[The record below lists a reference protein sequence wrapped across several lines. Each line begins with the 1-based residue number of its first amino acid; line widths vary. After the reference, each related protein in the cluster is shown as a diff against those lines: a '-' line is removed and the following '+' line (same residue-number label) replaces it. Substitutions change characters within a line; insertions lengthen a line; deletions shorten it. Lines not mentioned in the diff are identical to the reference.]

1 MSKSY
6 LFTLNK
12 YYNDEEIENVS
23 PIIENYVNLF
33 ADENGTAKLQ
43 LRDDVTVVIK
53 RDEGLALH
61 MVLDNPDNFTALP
74 KKLTKAKNFLQVFIT
89 KMAEAVDEKRKADAS
104 AADAKAKAVADAK
117 AKVETEAENSLLG
130 YIGAGNAPAETP
142 ETPTET
148 TTVKVNG
155 EEITDPAEKQKVIDE
170 LTEKQKELTERA
182 TKIFAETFNKV
193 IKSFKDSGID
203 WLRDYL
209 D

>member
-6 LFTLNK
+6 LFTLDK
-12 YYNDEEIENVS
+12 YYSDEEIENIS

-33 ADENGTAKLQ
+33 ADENGVAKLA
-43 LRDDVTVVIK
+43 LKDDVTIVIK

-74 KKLTKAKNFLQVFIT
+74 KKLTKAKEFLQVFIT
-89 KMAEAVDEKRKADAS
+89 KMAEAIDKQRKANAS
-104 AADAKAKAVADAK
+104 VADAK
-117 AKVETEAENSLLG
+117 TKVETEAEDSLLG
-130 YIGAGNAPAETP
+130 YIGGGNAPADAPAETP
-142 ETPTET
+142 ADT

-155 EEITDPAEKQKVIDE
+155 EEITDPAEKQKVVDE
-170 LTEKQKELTERA
+170 INKKQKELTERA

-203 WLRDYL
+203 WLGDYL
-209 D
+209 G

>member
-6 LFTLNK
+6 LFTLDK
-12 YYNDEEIENVS
+12 YYSDEEIENIS

-33 ADENGTAKLQ
+33 ADENGVAKLA
-43 LRDDVTVVIK
+43 LKDDVTIVIK

-74 KKLTKAKNFLQVFIT
+74 KKLTKAKEFLQVFIT
-89 KMAEAVDEKRKADAS
+89 KMAEAIDKQRKANAS
-104 AADAKAKAVADAK
+104 VADAK
-117 AKVETEAENSLLG
+117 TKVETEAEDSLLG
-130 YIGAGNAPAETP
+130 YIGGGNAPADTPAETP
-142 ETPTET
+142 AET

-203 WLRDYL
+203 WLGDYL
-209 D
+209 G

>member
-23 PIIENYVNLF
+23 PIIENFVNLF
-33 ADENGTAKLQ
+33 ADESGTAKLQ
-43 LRDDVTVVIK
+43 LRDDVTVVVK

-89 KMAEAVDEKRKADAS
+89 KMAEAVEERRKAKIS
-104 AADAKAKAVADAK
+104 VADAK
-117 AKVETEAENSLLG
+117 TKVETEAEDSLLG
-130 YIGAGNAPAETP
+130 YIGAGNTPAETP

>member
-6 LFTLNK
+6 LFTLDK
-12 YYNDEEIENVS
+12 YYSDEEIENIS

-33 ADENGTAKLQ
+33 ADESGVAKLA
-43 LRDDVTVVIK
+43 LKDDVTIVIK

-74 KKLTKAKNFLQVFIT
+74 KKLTKAKEFLQVFIT
-89 KMAEAVDEKRKADAS
+89 KMAEAIDKQRKANAS
-104 AADAKAKAVADAK
+104 VADAK
-117 AKVETEAENSLLG
+117 TKVETEAEDSLLG
-130 YIGAGNAPAETP
+130 YIGGNNAPAETP
-142 ETPTET
+142 ADKITDTA
-148 TTVKVNG
+148 TVKVNG
-155 EEITDPAEKQKVIDE
+155 KEITDPAEKQKVIDE

-193 IKSFKDSGID
+193 MKSFKDSGVD
-203 WLRDYL
+203 WLKDYL